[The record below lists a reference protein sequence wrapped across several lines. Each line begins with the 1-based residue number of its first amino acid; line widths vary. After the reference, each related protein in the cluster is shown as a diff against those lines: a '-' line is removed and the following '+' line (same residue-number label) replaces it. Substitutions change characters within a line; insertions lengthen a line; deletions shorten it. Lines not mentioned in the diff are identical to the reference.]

1 MSGTIPRINKKQLN
15 SNNKNK
21 FKVRVIQLN
30 TLTTNNKQLNNY
42 MFDFQLEEKV
52 WFWILLAIPVIIL
65 LFAVLQFWKYRTQKR
80 FANSKLLKRLSPNQ
94 SLFKSILKIVVL
106 CLAIACFAIALV
118 NPKIGTKLETVK
130 RQGVD
135 IVFAVDVSKS
145 MLAEDV
151 APNRL
156 EKSKQLVTQIINNLA
171 SDRVGI
177 IAYAGKAF
185 PQLPITTDYASA
197 KMFLNN
203 MNTDM
208 LSSQGTAISEAIE
221 LAKTYFDDEE
231 QTNRVLIIISDG
243 EDHGEMASNIAE
255 EASDE
260 GIRIFTIGVGDVKG
274 GPIPIKR
281 NGILLNYKKDNQGE
295 TVVTKLNEETLKDI
309 ADEANGA
316 YINGNNTADV
326 IKEIKEI
333 LNNMDK
339 TEFEAKEFAD
349 YKDQFQW
356 FLGFGVFFLFLDIF
370 FLERKTGWLK
380 RLNLFNE
387 NF

>member
-1 MSGTIPRINKKQLN
+1 M
-15 SNNKNK
+15 
-21 FKVRVIQLN
+21 
-30 TLTTNNKQLNNY
+30 
-42 MFDFQLEEKV
+42 FQLEEKI
-52 WFWILLAIPVIIL
+52 WFWTLGVIPVIIL
-65 LFAVLQFWKYRTQKR
+65 LFLVLQFWRYRTQKK
-80 FANSKLLKRLSPNQ
+80 FADTALLKRLSPNR
-94 SLFKSILKIVVL
+94 SVFKSVLKIIVLSLAFL
-106 CLAIACFAIALV
+106 CLAIALV

-130 RQGVD
+130 REGVD

-145 MLAEDV
+145 MLAEDI

-197 KMFLNN
+197 KMFLQS

-208 LSSQGTAISEAIE
+208 LSSQGTAINEAIK
-221 LAKTYFDDEE
+221 LAKTYFDNEE

-243 EDHGEMASNIAE
+243 EDHSEQAAVVAE
-255 EASDE
+255 EASKE

-274 GPIPIKR
+274 GPIPEKR
-281 NGILLNYKKDNQGE
+281 NGVVLSYKKDSQGE
-295 TVVTKLNEETLKDI
+295 TVITKLNEETLKNI
-309 ADEANGA
+309 ASEANGV
-316 YINGNNTADV
+316 YINGKITNNV
-326 IKEIKEI
+326 VEEIREI
-333 LNNMDK
+333 LNAMDK

-349 YKDQFQW
+349 FKDQFQW
-356 FLGFGVFFLFLDIF
+356 FLGFGIFFLLIDVLL
-370 FLERKTGWLK
+370 LERKTGWLK

>member
-1 MSGTIPRINKKQLN
+1 M
-15 SNNKNK
+15 
-21 FKVRVIQLN
+21 
-30 TLTTNNKQLNNY
+30 Y
-42 MFDFQLEEKV
+42 QLEEKI
-52 WFWILLAIPVIIL
+52 WFWLLLIIPVIVVVFL
-65 LFAVLQFWKYRTQKR
+65 VLQIWKRHAQKK
-80 FANSKLLKRLSPNQ
+80 FANDYLLKRLSPNR
-94 SLFKSILKIVVL
+94 STFKPILKLLVL
-106 CLAIACFAIALV
+106 CLAFASLTIAMV
-118 NPKIGTKLETVK
+118 NPKIGTKLETIK

-197 KMFLNN
+197 KMFLQS

-208 LSSQGTAISEAIE
+208 LSSQGTAIDEAIQ
-221 LAKTYFDDEE
+221 LAKTYYDDEE

-243 EDHGEMASNIAE
+243 EDHSNIATSVAE

-260 GIRIFTIGVGDVKG
+260 GIKIFTIGVGEAKG
-274 GPIPIKR
+274 APIPIKR
-281 NGILLNYKKDNQGE
+281 NNIVLNYKKDNQGQ
-295 TVVTKLNEETLKDI
+295 TVITKLNEETLIDI
-309 ADEANGA
+309 AKEANGQ
-316 YINGNNTADV
+316 YINGKNTAEV
-326 IKEIKEI
+326 LETIRII

-339 TEFEAKEFAD
+339 KEFEAKQFAE

-356 FLGFGVFFLFLDIF
+356 FLAFGIFFLLIDILL
-370 FLERKTGWLK
+370 LERKTAWLN

-387 NF
+387 NL